1 MNCKDVAP
9 VDHVKFEMGKMP
21 SGKALTITFL
31 LLQLK
36 NKAVSGRIS
45 RVKLAVSK
53 TVNATV
59 SLPVAPLTS
68 VTVTEKLP
76 EIVGDTEGVV
86 APVDHA

>member
-36 NKAVSGRIS
+36 NNAVSGRIS
-45 RVKLAVSK
+45 SVKLAVSK
-53 TVNATV
+53 TVTNM
-59 SLPVAPLTS
+59 SLLAVQLLAS
-68 VTVTEKLP
+68 VTVTE
-76 EIVGDTEGVV
+76 
-86 APVDHA
+86 